1 MSDVSAQTT
10 AGFAPHRATVSLA
23 GSFMLMLGI
32 FLSGFV
38 IHEPA
43 PYDIFMAVLI
53 GMWSVFGLRI
63 SRRVMIL
70 AALVVLFLVGGIFS
84 ITTMADL
91 AKAPLYMAVSGFLG
105 LSAVFIAAVVE
116 DRASRLQLIYAGYVA
131 GAVVTALLG
140 ITGYFGLVPHGEIFT
155 RYGRA
160 MGAFQDPNVF
170 GPYLVLPA
178 VYLVHGILTRRL
190 HLAGPRLAALLVLTL
205 GVFLS
210 FSRAAW
216 ALLAFSVALLIVLML
231 IKERSGTFRLR
242 ILLLSI
248 VAILAIAGGLLLALQ
263 IPQVAHLFQARAH
276 LEQSYDVAEFGR
288 FERHRLGFALALSRP
303 LGIGPERFGAM
314 FGEDPHNI
322 WLKTLMAYGW
332 LGFVTYLTMIVMTL
346 GFGFR
351 LLLRDRPWHPY
362 LVTAYVVFLGHVLIG
377 DVIDTDHWRHF
388 YLLLGIIWGCSA
400 LEVRHQRETRM
411 RMPAGRPAQAS
422 S

>member
-1 MSDVSAQTT
+1 MSDLGLQLPS
-10 AGFAPHRATVSLA
+10 GFAPQRAAVALVA
-23 GSFMLMLGI
+23 SFMLMLGI

-43 PYDIFMAVLI
+43 PYDLFMAALI
-53 GMWSVFGLRI
+53 GGWSVFGLRI

-70 AALVVLFLVGGIFS
+70 TALIVTFMIGGLFSV
-84 ITTMADL
+84 TTMGTL
-91 AKAPLYMAVSGFLG
+91 GKAPLYMAVSGFLG
-105 LSAVFIAAVVE
+105 FSAVFIAAVVE
-116 DRASRLQLIYAGYVA
+116 DRPSRLKLIFQGYTA

-140 ITGYFGLVPHGEIFT
+140 ILGYFELIPHGEIFT

-178 VYLVHGILTRRL
+178 LYLTHGILTRRL
-190 HLAGPRLAALLVLTL
+190 RSAGPRLAALLVLAL
-205 GVFLS
+205 GIFLS

-216 ALLAFSVALLIVLML
+216 ALLAFSVVLLVFLML
-231 IKERSGTFRLR
+231 LKERSGAFRLR
-242 ILLLSI
+242 IVVLSI
-248 VAILAIAGGLLLALQ
+248 VAVFAIVGGLVLALQ
-263 IPQVAHLFQARAH
+263 IPQVAHLFDTRAH

-288 FERHRLGFALALSRP
+288 FERHRLGFALALSKP
-303 LGIGPERFGAM
+303 LGIGPEQFGVR

-332 LGFVTYLTMIVMTL
+332 LGFVAYATL
-346 GFGFR
+346 IACTLAFGFR

-362 LVTAYVVFLGHVLIG
+362 LATAYIAFLGHVLIG

-400 LEVRHQRETRM
+400 LEVRHLRDM
-411 RMPAGRPAQAS
+411 RASASAAGQVP
-422 S
+422 